1 MSGNDK
7 RESPRGAT
15 ESETLCTRGNSMREN
30 RETPETPSV
39 DGTVGRSEKAVGRTS
54 DMYVCGES
62 DALIVPTKPTN
73 NAGQPAAEPV
83 EGRGA
88 TKGNTEQAAADRT
101 QNRKHA
107 SIGLE
112 GVPLVYM
119 VVKT

>member
-1 MSGNDK
+1 MSGNVK
-7 RESPRGAT
+7 RESPQGAT
-15 ESETLCTRGNSMREN
+15 ESETLSMCGNSMREN

-39 DGTVGRSEKAVGRTS
+39 RGTVGRSEKAVGRTS

-62 DALIVPTKPTN
+62 DVPIVPTKPTN

-83 EGRGA
+83 EERGT
-88 TKGNTEQAAADRT
+88 TKGNTDQAAVDRA

-112 GVPLVYM
+112 GVPLVDM